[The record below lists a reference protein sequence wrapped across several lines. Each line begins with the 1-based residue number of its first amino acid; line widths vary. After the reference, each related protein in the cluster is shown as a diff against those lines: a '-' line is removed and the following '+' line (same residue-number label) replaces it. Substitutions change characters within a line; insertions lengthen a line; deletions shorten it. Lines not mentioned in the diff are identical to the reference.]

1 MKKNKISQ
9 SITDRTDISVD
20 LYLKDISHCPT
31 LSIEEEDNVIKLAKN
46 GSKKAKELLIKSNL
60 RFVVSIAKQYQYNGL
75 PLADLIQEG
84 NIGLLTALDKFDGSL
99 GFRFI
104 SYAVWWIR
112 QSIIKALSDYS
123 RTIKAPVSQVLIINK
138 LNKLVDKAE
147 QEENRS
153 VSIDELATKL
163 NIKERRIAHAYAAYS
178 KSINIESDNDFGSVI
193 DTMPDGMFK
202 QADDSMTDAEVKRYV
217 NSALNR
223 LTKKERDIIKR
234 SFGINCYPMT
244 VSQIAHKYNVS
255 IERIR
260 QVKKNT
266 LRKLKRILRKT
277 VEG

>member
-1 MKKNKISQ
+1 M
-9 SITDRTDISVD
+9 
-20 LYLKDISHCPT
+20 
-31 LSIEEEDNVIKLAKN
+31 
-46 GSKKAKELLIKSNL
+46 
-60 RFVVSIAKQYQYNGL
+60 
-75 PLADLIQEG
+75 
-84 NIGLLTALDKFDGSL
+84 GLLTALDKFDDSL

-153 VSIDELATKL
+153 VSIDELAAKL
-163 NIKERRIAHAYAAYS
+163 NIKERKIAHAYAAYS

-202 QADDSMTDAEVKRYV
+202 QADDSMTEAEVKRYV

-244 VSQIAHKYNVS
+244 VSQIAYKYNVS